1 MNIGYDM
8 LPVFNKTTGFFFFQ
22 THHNRLWVW
31 WQGERSL
38 LCFSNLSWLTLPVFS
53 LGVIVRFW
61 LQFSSQRGECDCSS
75 RGGGQ
80 RGLPSKQ
87 SGQFYLIFD
96 YLWHFAII
104 IGLKCQRSNTG
115 NLYYRCYRSDLLFLQ
130 VFHECFLNPCQNKG
144 TCEEVGAGYVCTC
157 MPGFTGKPPARES
170 FT

>member
-1 MNIGYDM
+1 MWEWTLVMTCCQFSIR
-8 LPVFNKTTGFFFFQ
+8 LQASFFFQ

-38 LCFSNLSWLTLPVFS
+38 LCFSNLSWLALPVFS

-80 RGLPSKQ
+80 RGLPGKQ

-96 YLWHFAII
+96 YLWHCAIN
-104 IGLKCQRSNTG
+104 IGLKCPRYNTG
-115 NLYYRCYRSDLLFLQ
+115 NLYYRCYRYKDWSSAF
-130 VFHECFLNPCQNKG
+130 VK
-144 TCEEVGAGYVCTC
+144 
-157 MPGFTGKPPARES
+157 S
-170 FT
+170 FTDRSIGFAVPAGFPRVLPESLSE